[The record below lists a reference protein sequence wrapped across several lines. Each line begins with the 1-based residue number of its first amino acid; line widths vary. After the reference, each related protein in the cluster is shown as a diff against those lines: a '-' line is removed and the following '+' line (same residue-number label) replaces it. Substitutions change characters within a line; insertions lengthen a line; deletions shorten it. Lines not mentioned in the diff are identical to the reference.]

1 MGTNS
6 PNSIRARQI
15 PSKEVLAMRIKQINP
30 KFKEP
35 NSNKFDPNFNCWLLY
50 SRFGGYQGYLMEAID
65 ELFINTNVSDHH
77 SKSEVI
83 DACLKYGYFGYANFT
98 ISYIPQSNISSLK
111 LMKGEE

>member
-1 MGTNS
+1 
-6 PNSIRARQI
+6 
-15 PSKEVLAMRIKQINP
+15 MRIKGMNP
-30 KFKEP
+30 KFEEP

-65 ELFINTNVSDHH
+65 ELFTNTNVSDYH

-83 DACLKYGYFGYANFT
+83 DACLKYGYFGYGNFT
-98 ISYIPQSNISSLK
+98 ISYIPQSNTSSLK

>member
-1 MGTNS
+1 MGKNTQ
-6 PNSIRARQI
+6 NSISAKQI
-15 PSKEVLAMRIKQINP
+15 PSQEVLAMRIKPINP

-65 ELFINTNVSDHH
+65 DLSINTNVSDYN

-83 DACLKYGYFGYANFT
+83 DACLKHGYFG
-98 ISYIPQSNISSLK
+98 
-111 LMKGEE
+111 